1 MEDVADTE
9 HLQQQP
15 PHSIIRNEKQ
25 KTLMP
30 LWRKLTY
37 GVGHVFN
44 DLTSSMWFS
53 YLLVFF
59 HKVLE
64 FDNVSTG
71 YLMLIGQVVDA
82 ISTTFVG
89 IESDRG
95 NGCLFFPKRRSWHFV
110 GSLCVLLTFP
120 FIFNLCISCSHDPVE
135 NQFWYYAL
143 FIFIFQ
149 FGWASVQ
156 ISHLSLIPEL
166 TKDKNE
172 RVELNSIR
180 YAFTVLSNLA
190 VYGIFWLLFDLGSQS
205 DDPLGPAD
213 SYKFQILV
221 FIVCGIGVFFTFI
234 FHIGTK
240 ERPDIRN
247 HIQTPVTDKET
258 SGLIRSSI
266 VHMTWKDWWFEP
278 QFYMIFLLY
287 MSTRLYVN
295 ISQIYFP
302 LYLTESI
309 KLSKEY
315 IALVPL
321 LVYICGFISSVL
333 MRSITNFIGTKFTYF
348 MGLVFAVSFCIWT
361 WFIPEN
367 SLQVFGTAALNG
379 IGGST
384 ILVTSLA
391 LSSELIGDNTECGAF
406 VFGTLSFFDKLCNG
420 AVVVIIQHLH
430 PCVGCC
436 PECTSYERLIL
447 TIVPCAAALLALS
460 MLILLAPQKIG
471 KRSGR
476 RLLLQSAV
484 NGSRTNVYGSNDV
497 TEPLLT
503 EKPHSN
509 C

>member
-1 MEDVADTE
+1 MADETE
-9 HLQQQP
+9 YLQQSESQYVDSLPDQQP
-15 PHSIIRNEKQ
+15 QS
-25 KTLMP
+25 LP

-37 GVGHVFN
+37 GVGHIFN

-53 YLLVFF
+53 YLLVYF
-59 HKVLE
+59 HKVIV
-64 FDNVSTG
+64 FDNISAG
-71 YLMLIGQVVDA
+71 YLMLIGQIVDA

-95 NGCLFFPKRRSWHFV
+95 NGCLFFPKRRAWHFV

-120 FIFNLCISCSHDPVE
+120 FIFNLCIYCSHDPVKK
-135 NQFWYYAL
+135 QFWYYAL
-143 FIFIFQ
+143 FIVIFQ

-166 TKDKNE
+166 VKDKNE

-190 VYGIFWLLFDLGSQS
+190 VYGIFWLLFNLSTQ
-205 DDPLGPAD
+205 DDVPLGPGDAR
-213 SYKFQILV
+213 KFQILV
-221 FIVCGIGVFFTFI
+221 FIICGIGVFFTFI
-234 FHIGTK
+234 FHVGTK
-240 ERPDIRN
+240 EYVNIRGQVQ
-247 HIQTPVTDKET
+247 IEDKET
-258 SGLIRSSI
+258 GALLRSN
-266 VHMTWKDWWFEP
+266 VVRMTWKDWWHEP

-295 ISQIYFP
+295 VSQIYFP

-321 LVYICGFISSVL
+321 LVYICGFFTSLL
-333 MRSITNFIGTKFTYF
+333 MRPINKLVGGKITYF
-348 MGLVFAVSFCIWT
+348 LGLVFSISFCVWT
-361 WFIPEN
+361 WFIPEK

-391 LSSELIGDNTECGAF
+391 LSSELIGENTECGAF
-406 VFGTLSFFDKLCNG
+406 VFGSLSFFDKLCNG
-420 AVVVIIQHLH
+420 IVIVVIQHLH
-430 PCVGCC
+430 PCKGCC
-436 PECTSYERLIL
+436 PECPSYERLIL
-447 TIVPCAAALLALS
+447 TIVPFIAALLALS
-460 MLILLAPQKIG
+460 MLVLIAPQKIG
-471 KRSGR
+471 KRSGE
-476 RLLLQSAV
+476 RLLRLYSANV
-484 NGSRTNVYGSNDV
+484 AQQTNTYGSN
-497 TEPLLT
+497 EARKPLLT
-503 EKPHSN
+503 EKPNNN